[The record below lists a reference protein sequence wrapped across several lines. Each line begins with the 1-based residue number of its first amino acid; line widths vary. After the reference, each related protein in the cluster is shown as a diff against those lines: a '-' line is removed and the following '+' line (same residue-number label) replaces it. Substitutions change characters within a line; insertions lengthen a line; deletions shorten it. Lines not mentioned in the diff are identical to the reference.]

1 MKHVHQTAPRATFAV
16 TVATGIALLIWTPAV
31 AKSNAGW
38 QPQISEKVLVLPQ
51 KQLERAIQRDFAA
64 SPLASDMMDIDQ
76 QIASEVTNIQSLNE
90 SLHFY
95 EGDAAIE
102 ARHQTL
108 AAKRAYIGLMGE
120 QIGLKRAKLKTKL
133 RLYQHLTRTA
143 KRNANN
149 LEDQREMTAA
159 IDAAQERAGKV
170 ESTLREELF
179 YSSNLPESKF
189 GEDYAA
195 NRQAIE
201 ALRNAIANHPLNQ
214 VDAGIDAPANK
225 IEELQRLAMNVEA
238 QLAILDME
246 DEVLGHMA
254 KLLSLDAMAFA
265 EEVAERAY
273 LENGETNDFTEDF
286 RSPATGVKLFVN
298 F

>member
-1 MKHVHQTAPRATFAV
+1 MRHNRQTVFRHTFIM
-16 TVATGIALLIWTPAV
+16 VAMTGISLTLSGQALASSPP
-31 AKSNAGW
+31 GW

-64 SPLASDMMDIDQ
+64 SPLANDMMNVDQ
-76 QIASEVTNIQSLNE
+76 QIASEVTNIHSLSENQH
-90 SLHFY
+90 LY
-95 EGDAAIE
+95 EGEAAIE
-102 ARHQTL
+102 VKHQVL

-120 QIGLKRAKLKTKL
+120 QISMKRKKLETKL

-143 KRNANN
+143 RRNDGN
-149 LEDQREMTAA
+149 LTERREITAA
-159 IDAAQERAGKV
+159 IDAAQQRAGAV
-170 ESTLREELF
+170 ESELREELF
-179 YSSNLPESKF
+179 YSTNLPESKF
-189 GEDYAA
+189 SGDYAA

-201 ALRNAIANHPLNQ
+201 SLRSAIANHPLNKK
-214 VDAGIDAPANK
+214 DGGIDAPRNK
-225 IEELQRLAMNVEA
+225 IEELQQLAMGVEA

-265 EEVAERAY
+265 EEVAEIAY
-273 LENGETNDFTEDF
+273 LANDEVPNAAEF
-286 RSPATGVKLFVN
+286 RSPAAGVKLFVN